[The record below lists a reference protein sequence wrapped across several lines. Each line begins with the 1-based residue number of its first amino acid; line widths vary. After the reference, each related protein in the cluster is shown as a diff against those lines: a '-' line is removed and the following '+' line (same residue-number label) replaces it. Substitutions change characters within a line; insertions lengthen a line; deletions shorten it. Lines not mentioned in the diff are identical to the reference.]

1 MESKNELKAIGIKNH
16 TCYYLNDII
25 ITEDFDIDNILIDG
39 KSHENAFVYNILY
52 NSSIDSKLLRYR
64 FHKIDKFTRTYYGI
78 KYLVLFGSEKHDSIY
93 NRIDIS

>member
-52 NSSIDSKLLRYR
+52 NISTDSKLLHYR
-64 FHKIDKFTRTYYGI
+64 FHKIDEFTRTYYGI
-78 KYLVLFGSEKHDSIY
+78 KYLALFGSEKHDSIY
-93 NRIDIS
+93 NRIDIL